1 MARYSIKTKLASV
14 AVVLAGLL
22 AAGYG
27 WHRNDYPYGWSH
39 CCILQFKLSLDAYA
53 REHDGF
59 FPAGKACPEA
69 SLSLLY
75 YGDYGMDAN
84 ILRGKTVP
92 LAVAESALARDGCL
106 RPDSCGWHYVE
117 GLTLADDGRLAVIW
131 DKVGLSYN
139 GGRMPGGG
147 HEVLFLSGMSE
158 YIFQADWP
166 QFLQRQE
173 QLMTARTEAAKK
185 GLPILTAKVRLPSG
199 EIVDHY
205 DAPFTLDMRGFGR
218 SSTDSNTVLARRD
231 LRWWELHDGTGVL
244 TLSLATWKFEP
255 VQVHVSDGKA
265 SPDSI
270 VFELQ
275 TENNEPPQ
283 DSSKTDKSGR

>member
-1 MARYSIKTKLASV
+1 MESLLHPAIYAFPRPVCSRARRRSFRL
-14 AVVLAGLL
+14 G
-22 AAGYG
+22 
-27 WHRNDYPYGWSH
+27 R
-39 CCILQFKLSLDAYA
+39 
-53 REHDGF
+53 
-59 FPAGKACPEA
+59 ACPEA

-92 LAVAESALARDGCL
+92 LEVVESALARDGCL

-131 DKVGLSYN
+131 DKVGLDHN
-139 GGRMPGGG
+139 GGRMSGGG
-147 HEVLFLSGMSE
+147 HEVLFLRGTSE

-173 QLMTARTEAAKK
+173 QLMAARTEAAKK

-205 DAPFTLDMRGFGR
+205 DAPGSME
-218 SSTDSNTVLARRD
+218 VLSA
-231 LRWWELHDGTGVL
+231 G
-244 TLSLATWKFEP
+244 
-255 VQVHVSDGKA
+255 
-265 SPDSI
+265 
-270 VFELQ
+270 
-275 TENNEPPQ
+275 
-283 DSSKTDKSGR
+283 